1 MQHSINIHLKAV
13 VFDWDL
19 TLWNSWDLHLALMN
33 QTAEV
38 LGYPQPSPTDLGV
51 QYSRPFL
58 EHLAWFFPGNQ
69 EIVLDTYMNY
79 YNDAV
84 WQERRLYTGIPELV
98 KLFKDN
104 GYRTAIL
111 SDKREI
117 FGVPEFEHSSLVGLI
132 DSTMFFADGMAPK
145 PDPSGLQEVIGG
157 LGVCPHECLFI
168 GDSHRDIECAKRGG
182 TWSGAALWASVEPE
196 LVIALQPE
204 FLWKSV
210 GDVAETLNL
219 ESVG

>member
-1 MQHSINIHLKAV
+1 MHRSIDIHLKAV

-69 EIVLDTYMNY
+69 EIVLDTYMDY
-79 YNDAV
+79 YKGAV
-84 WQERRLYTGIPELV
+84 WQERRLCPGIPELV

-132 DSTMFFADGMAPK
+132 DSAMFFAEGMAPK

-182 TWSGAALWASVEPE
+182 TWSGAALWAAVEPE

>member
-1 MQHSINIHLKAV
+1 MQHSIDIHLKAV
-13 VFDWDL
+13 IFDWDL

-58 EHLAWFFPGNQ
+58 EHLAWLFPGNQ
-69 EIVLDTYMNY
+69 ERVLWTYMDC
-79 YNDAV
+79 YNDTV
-84 WQERRLYTGIPELV
+84 WQEHRVYTGIPELI
-98 KLFKDN
+98 KLLKGN

-111 SDKREI
+111 SDKHES
-117 FGVPEFEHSSLVGLI
+117 FGVPELEHSGLVGFI
-132 DSTMFFADGMAPK
+132 DRAKFFADGMAPK
-145 PDPSGLQEVIGG
+145 PDPSGLQEVIGA
-157 LGVCPHECLFI
+157 LGVSPRECLFI

-196 LVIALQPE
+196 LVIALQPA
-204 FLWKSV
+204 FLWKRV

-219 ESVG
+219 EFVR